1 MCLLC
6 VCCLLRFVVSFVL
19 QATTFHSCRH
29 ASLPYFYSYGH
40 CVVVCLLSL
49 ILNATS
55 LISHR
60 LLDFLHFS
68 PLLILD
74 EADTITFSV
83 AKLVQAALYYRA
95 PLYWMDF
102 GNTQTSGQV
111 VLGTVPK
118 KIKQPKSQQY
128 KTVDTL
134 KVITRYVK
142 YASVEET
149 DSGPSCSLA
158 EALEKQDLYINSTL
172 AQLGCNL
179 LWKMFRNGMLEHHGI
194 YLNLA
199 TMKVN
204 PIYV

>member
-40 CVVVCLLSL
+40 CVVVRLLSL
-49 ILNATS
+49 ILNAAS

-83 AKLVQAALYYRA
+83 AKLVQAALY
-95 PLYWMDF
+95 
-102 GNTQTSGQV
+102 QV
-111 VLGTVPK
+111 PVPYYLNYFK
-118 KIKQPKSQQY
+118 NFFPSVASQQ
-128 KTVDTL
+128 KL
-134 KVITRYVK
+134 F
-142 YASVEET
+142 
-149 DSGPSCSLA
+149 SCQG
-158 EALEKQDLYINSTL
+158 EII
-172 AQLGCNL
+172 
-179 LWKMFRNGMLEHHGI
+179 R
-194 YLNLA
+194 
-199 TMKVN
+199 
-204 PIYV
+204 